1 MVKLICKTITAE
13 TNIGIKE
20 EACLCACALLLGG
33 NPLSQRK
40 FCRYIMKDSE
50 NLFVLK
56 LKETI
61 NQCYAVIKLT
71 ESKRNIMMAKQ
82 FSIRNKIDE
91 MVLFMGTSENNEI
104 KKLEQQL
111 FLVEEEMREA
121 E

>member
-1 MVKLICKTITAE
+1 MMISLGMVKLICRTITTE

-20 EACLCACALLLGG
+20 EAVLCAISLLLGG

-61 NQCYAVIKLT
+61 IQCYTVIK
-71 ESKRNIMMAKQ
+71 
-82 FSIRNKIDE
+82 
-91 MVLFMGTSENNEI
+91 
-104 KKLEQQL
+104 
-111 FLVEEEMREA
+111 
-121 E
+121 